1 LWLGSPNNQV
11 VAAVFYGGAA
21 TVGGLVYNLLW
32 WYGAYAAKLTSPALS
47 ARERRAHTIAWGP
60 APLVV
65 AILTAI
71 AFASPPLAVAGY
83 VMAVLAYIL
92 PVPRLVAL
100 AQRRR
105 RAQPGH
111 RG

>member
-1 LWLGSPNNQV
+1 
-11 VAAVFYGGAA
+11 VFYGAVG
-21 TVGGLVYNLLW
+21 TVGALLYMLLW

-47 ARERRAHTIAWGP
+47 ASQRRAHTIAWGP

-65 AILTAI
+65 AMLTAV
-71 AFASPPLAVAGY
+71 AFVNPTVAVAGY
-83 VMAVLAYIL
+83 VTLVFVYIL

-105 RAQPGH
+105 HKTG
-111 RG
+111 